1 MKNKIYYLGI
11 FSGIVTASGC
21 IFKIMHW
28 PLAGI
33 LLTIGLLFLSLIFLP
48 VAIANMVK
56 MENDRKLK
64 IFYILTAI
72 VMAINFIGALFKI
85 LHWPGAGIIMMIA
98 IPLPFV
104 VLLPVWVYSNG
115 AVNKINCK
123 NILAVMFFFAYFA
136 AISSILALGVSK
148 SVIKDFDTSARI
160 LQEKTMT
167 LKENTALF
175 SKYSDINNPVNH
187 EAERLC
193 NKIASVESII
203 LKGGQQELSSKHAV
217 YTDVKPVIE
226 TRYLTELK
234 SEIINFSNL
243 VQKQYSSD
251 NRICKYVEETFAIY
265 SDNANDVRWED
276 AWLSS
281 NVIASAIQ
289 SLNLL
294 EFRVRMIVLQVNTKE
309 TIDNMAD

>member
-28 PLAGI
+28 PGAGV
-33 LLTIGLLFLSLIFLP
+33 LLTIGLLFLSLLFLP

-72 VMAINFIGALFKI
+72 VMSFNFLGALFKI
-85 LHWPGAGIIMMIA
+85 MHWHGAGIIMMIA

-136 AISSILALGVSK
+136 AISSVLALSVSK
-148 SVIKDFDTSARI
+148 RVVEDFDTSALI
-160 LQEKTMT
+160 VQEKTMT
-167 LKENTALF
+167 LKENTALV
-175 SKYSDINNPVNH
+175 SGYSEINNPLSH

-193 NKIASVESII
+193 NKIADVKSLI
-203 LKGGQQELSSKHAV
+203 LKGGQQELSRKHFV
-217 YTDVKPVIE
+217 YPDVKPVIE

-234 SEIINFSNL
+234 TEIMNFRNL
-243 VQKQYSSD
+243 VQKQYGSES
-251 NRICKYVEETFAIY
+251 RIYKYVEETFTVYA
-265 SDNANDVRWED
+265 DNADDVRWED
-276 AWLSS
+276 AWL
-281 NVIASAIQ
+281 NKNIIASAIE

-294 EFRVRMIVLQVNTKE
+294 EFRVRLVVLAGLSESSQ
-309 TIDNMAD
+309 I

>member
-11 FSGIVTASGC
+11 FSGVVTASGC
-21 IFKIMHW
+21 IFKLMHW

-33 LLTIGLLFLSLIFLP
+33 LLTIGLLFLSLFFLP
-48 VAIANMVK
+48 VAIANIVK

-85 LHWPGAGIIMMIA
+85 MHWPAAGIIMMIA

-104 VLLPVWVYSNG
+104 VLLPVWVFSNG

-136 AISSILALGVSK
+136 AISSVLALSVSK
-148 SVIKDFDTSARI
+148 RVVDDFDTSAHI
-160 LQEKTMT
+160 IQEKTMT
-167 LKENTALF
+167 LKENTALV
-175 SKYSDINNPVNH
+175 SGYYDINNPLSH

-193 NKIASVESII
+193 NKIADLKSMI
-203 LKGGQQELSSKHAV
+203 LRGGQQELSSKHFI
-217 YTDVKPVIE
+217 YPDVKPVIE

-234 SEIINFSNL
+234 TEIINFRNL
-243 VQKQYSSD
+243 VEKQYGSES
-251 NRICKYVEETFAIY
+251 RIYKYVEEAFTVYTDSA
-265 SDNANDVRWED
+265 DDVRWED
-276 AWLSS
+276 AWL
-281 NVIASAIQ
+281 NTNIIASAIE
-289 SLNLL
+289 SLNLM
-294 EFRVRMIVLQVNTKE
+294 EFRVRLVVLAGLSDASSK
-309 TIDNMAD
+309 